1 MGASRFFCECG
12 DTQERL
18 AVLGVISQD
27 TAENAALRTANRD
40 TWMRHGTQS
49 GILSLFVMRGVGL
62 SARAL
67 QEARA
72 HGDTVFVSAPSTTSY
87 KTAPLRSLLGWLRC
101 AHAAWPR
108 VRLIGKADDDVAVM
122 LVHVALH
129 LRATLTALERPR
141 AGEALS
147 TRGGAL
153 GAGAARRRQR
163 PRLVSPLIFWGSM
176 ETMHWDVQT
185 HRPAPPFRFG
195 FGFQGQLR
203 PNCVRRRSPPSYAWR
218 NGSFFTNKARKLF
231 WRPPSRSSDE
241 ALLLPAHAADA
252 WRDHRHASPKGQ
264 LEGQPEGLF
273 VGPLP
278 FAKGPL
284 YFMSRELA
292 AQLSSDRA
300 LRRDAAAT
308 ISSALN
314 TTYREPVWPWE
325 DIYTG
330 LALTQVATS
339 PQPPPPLVAV
349 HIGGDAFLESFSTGR
364 GRGLV
369 LKETML
375 LWHDRAKLTTQMRT
389 AHEWTHA
396 QGCNVSSLRL
406 TCSEAT
412 SCAGSEWWYCSAG
425 HKDTS
430 YERLGCS
437 AALRGADGRETP
449 APRVASKRGDNGPRG
464 RAMGADGHLIGR

>member
-1 MGASRFFCECG
+1 MSRWGA
-12 DTQERL
+12 RL
-18 AVLGVISQD
+18 HTARPLRALSAQHKATAHALVVAGLGRTLLHRGTT
-27 TAENAALRTANRD
+27 TAHLAGLTSPAHSPRRLSTSA
-40 TWMRHGTQS
+40 QS
-49 GILSLFVMRGVGL
+49 GLQVM
-62 SARAL
+62 
-67 QEARA
+67 
-72 HGDTVFVSAPSTTSY
+72 
-87 KTAPLRSLLGWLRC
+87 TA
-101 AHAAWPR
+101 
-108 VRLIGKADDDVAVM
+108 
-122 LVHVALH
+122 HVALH

-141 AGEALS
+141 AGEALV

-163 PRLVSPLIFWGSM
+163 PRLVSPLTFWGSM

-185 HRPAPPFRFG
+185 HRPATPFRYG

-203 PNCVRRRSPPSYAWR
+203 PDCARRRSPPGYAWR
-218 NGSFFTNKARKLF
+218 NSSFFTNKARKLF
-231 WRPPSRSSDE
+231 WRPPSRSADE
-241 ALLLPAHAADA
+241 AQLLPAHAADV
-252 WRDHRHASPKGQ
+252 WRDRRHAAPKA
-264 LEGQPEGLF
+264 QPEGLF

-339 PQPPPPLVAV
+339 PQPPQPLVAV
-349 HIGGDAFLESFSTGR
+349 HIGDDAFLESFSMRR
-364 GRGLV
+364 GRELV

-375 LWHDRAKLTTQMRT
+375 LWHDRAKDATQMRT
-389 AHEWTHA
+389 ANEWTRA

-412 SCAGSEWWYCSAG
+412 SCAGSEWWFCSAG

-430 YERLGCS
+430 YERPGCS
-437 AALRGADGRETP
+437 AALRGADGHEASP
-449 APRVASKRGDNGPRG
+449 PRVASKRRGNGPRV
-464 RAMGADGHLIGR
+464 RAMGADGANARGAGKRAGGGGRGPGPRAARTGAL